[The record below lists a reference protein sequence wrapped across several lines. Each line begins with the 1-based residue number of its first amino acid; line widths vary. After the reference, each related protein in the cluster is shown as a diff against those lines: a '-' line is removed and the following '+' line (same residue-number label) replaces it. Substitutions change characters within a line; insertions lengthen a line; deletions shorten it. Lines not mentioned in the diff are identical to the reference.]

1 MALNDLRESVSI
13 YLSHAWGLFFR
24 LGFYDHRNWILGDK
38 PRTLSRWPLFDAILI
53 LSIPSCHLKKK
64 KKEDHLF
71 RDTFIL
77 FSLFLFINLFVRF
90 IPICTRIET
99 KRRKLSVAM
108 DTYLIL
114 KLNRNYS
121 THLFD
126 KCLAYNYS
134 IACIHHIHQGIEQ
147 KKKNQFVTNESRV
160 VCQVF
165 KRSA

>member
-1 MALNDLRESVSI
+1 MLA
-13 YLSHAWGLFFR
+13 AFR
-24 LGFYDHRNWILGDK
+24 
-38 PRTLSRWPLFDAILI
+38 
-53 LSIPSCHLKKK
+53 CHFNFKHTFAPFK
-64 KKEDHLF
+64 KKEKRRSLVSKHVYF
-71 RDTFIL
+71 L

-121 THLFD
+121 TRLFD